1 MYSYLAGLLLSLAI
15 LVPGSFAN
23 SCRISATLA
32 TSSNN
37 LVFYGGQAVMV
48 DPTAG
53 QKVTLRCHGSGR
65 EAIRYHQPMMGV
77 KEYSLTSLELT
88 AENFEPGIYRC
99 RCASSI
105 QGQLNIS
112 LPLAVTGEGRGQPRC
127 MHIEVQKCIPQRP
140 HVFAAPP
147 NCMHSCSF

>member
-1 MYSYLAGLLLSLAI
+1 
-15 LVPGSFAN
+15 
-23 SCRISATLA
+23 
-32 TSSNN
+32 
-37 LVFYGGQAVMV
+37 MV
-48 DPTAG
+48 DPTAE
-53 QKVTLRCHGSGR
+53 QKVTLKCHGSGR

-112 LPLAVTGEGRGQPRC
+112 LPLAVTGEGQGQPRC
-127 MHIEVQKCIPQRP
+127 MHIEVQKCIPQSP

-147 NCMHSCSF
+147 NLCTVAAFSEVTPVQWNLSIKDITAAQLAVLYTVEPLYRGHYWDPAGCPV

>member
-1 MYSYLAGLLLSLAI
+1 MWHLSGVLISIAI
-15 LVPGSFAN
+15 LIPGSFAN
-23 SCRISATLA
+23 SCQISATLS

-48 DPTAG
+48 DTSAG
-53 QKVTLRCHGSGR
+53 QTVTVRCHGSGKVS
-65 EAIRYHQPMMGV
+65 IRYHQPMMGV
-77 KEYSLTSLELT
+77 KEYSVTRLELT

-112 LPLAVTGEGRGQPRC
+112 LPLAVTGEGWGQPIYVVC
-127 MHIEVQKCIPQRP
+127 V
-140 HVFAAPP
+140 
-147 NCMHSCSF
+147 SF